1 MAIKFLQKFIKGMS
15 KAFEEKPQIEPD
27 DFELEHFLFYHGLA
41 GTTPLNQ
48 RKFKDVKAD
57 INLAFNNQSSVQLA
71 AALKIPP
78 LWWEEKLR
86 VIFQEHSPEA
96 TVALICPD
104 LLMHEDWHVRAN
116 SSNMLAFIKATQQ
129 IDALIESINDTAINT
144 KTAFCHQI
152 VALAKLAQG
161 LSKDDTAKAEATLF
175 KYLKSSDSWM
185 RVDST
190 SAACQYGREK
200 SATLKPLLE
209 SLCEPH
215 LLSDYCAVV
224 ASRTIK
230 PLSLLENNSDEIS
243 VAAGASMV
251 SGLLQAAKGTFGND
265 CIKEVELNRCLDSM
279 INIAS
284 AQDFENKSYWATLL
298 VSLCDL
304 SHYLN
309 LDSNINFADKK
320 IVSKIQKKISDSTKP
335 HEQRNSIIL
344 AGDIKQSESVDQL
357 VKYLQKDFVFLNETI
372 EALGKIGDN
381 RASEPL
387 LKLASKLVDLEERT
401 SKGISTQPL
410 LQDHQPEIKTYWRI
424 LQNLENLSNQKV
436 LDFLVKQ
443 SADVAPDKR
452 LAALNSMVTVKYA
465 LPNAAMAPVAE
476 RLGMLLTDPS
486 LEVRTQAVAGIGTLC
501 IKGEIPRLAQL
512 TSAKEVSFARQ
523 VFQTLSELAQAGH
536 KVEVETALRQKLKSV
551 MDPHLSRK
559 LNTLI
564 DSLGKKAE
572 SNRK

>member
-41 GTTPLNQ
+41 GTTPVNQ

-57 INLAFNNQSSVQLA
+57 VNLAFNNQSSIQLA

-86 VIFQEHSPEA
+86 VIFQEHSPES

-104 LLMHEDWHVRAN
+104 LLMHDDWQVRAN
-116 SSNMLAFIKATQQ
+116 SSNMLAFIKATDQ
-129 IDALIESINDTAINT
+129 IDALIESIDDTAINT

-161 LSKDDTAKAEATLF
+161 LPKEQSANVEQTLF
-175 KYLKSSDSWM
+175 KYLQSPDSWM

-190 SAACQYGREK
+190 SAVCQYGHEQEK
-200 SATLKPLLE
+200 AASLKPLLE

-230 PLSLLENNSDEIS
+230 PLFLLENNSDEIS
-243 VAAGASMV
+243 IAACASMI
-251 SGLLQAAKGTFGND
+251 SGLLQAAKGTFGSD
-265 CIKEVELNRCLDSM
+265 CIKEVELNKCLDSM
-279 INIAS
+279 VKIAS
-284 AQDFENKSYWATLL
+284 ASDFENKSYWATLL
-298 VSLCDL
+298 VSLRNL

-309 LDSNINFADKK
+309 QDSKVNFADKK
-320 IVSKIQKKISDSTKP
+320 IQSTVAHKLADSSKP

-344 AGDIKQSESVDQL
+344 AGDLKDTESVEQL
-357 VKYLQKDFVFLNETI
+357 LKFLQKDFVFLDETI
-372 EALGKIGDN
+372 DALGRIGDN

-387 LKLASKLVDLEERT
+387 LKLASQLVDLDERT
-401 SKGISTQPL
+401 SKGISPQPL

-424 LQNLENLSNQKV
+424 LQNLENLSNQTA

-452 LAALNSMVTVKYA
+452 LAALNSMVAVKYA
-465 LPNAAMAPVAE
+465 LPDASMAKVAE
-476 RLGMLLTDPS
+476 RLGVLLTDPS
-486 LEVRTQAVAGIGTLC
+486 LEVRTKAVAGIGTLG
-501 IKGEIPRLAQL
+501 IKDEISRLAQL

-536 KVEVETALRQKLKSV
+536 KVEVEAALRQKLKSV

-564 DSLGKKAE
+564 DSL
-572 SNRK
+572 SNT

>member
-41 GTTPLNQ
+41 GTTPVNQ

-104 LLMHEDWHVRAN
+104 LLMHEDWQVRAN
-116 SSNMLAFIKATQQ
+116 SSNMLAFIKATDQ
-129 IDALIESINDTAINT
+129 IEALIESIDDTAINT

-161 LSKDDTAKAEATLF
+161 LSEEQAANAEATLF
-175 KYLKSSDSWM
+175 KYLQSPDSWM

-190 SAACQYGREK
+190 SAVCQYGQEK
-200 SATLKPLLE
+200 SASLKPLLE
-209 SLCEPH
+209 TLCEPH

-230 PLSLLENNSDEIS
+230 PLALLENTSDETSI
-243 VAAGASMV
+243 AAGASMV
-251 SGLLQAAKGTFGND
+251 SGLLQADKGTFGSD
-265 CIKEVELNRCLDSM
+265 CIKEVELNKCLDSM
-279 INIAS
+279 IKIAS
-284 AQDFENKSYWATLL
+284 THDFENKSYWATLL
-298 VSLCDL
+298 VSLRDL

-309 LDSNINFADKK
+309 QKSKIDFADKK
-320 IVSKIQKKISDSTKP
+320 IQSTVAHKLADSSKP

-344 AGDIKQSESVDQL
+344 AGDLKQTDSVDQL
-357 VKYLQKDFVFLNETI
+357 LRFLQKDFVFLDETI
-372 EALGKIGDN
+372 DALGKIGDN

-387 LKLASKLVDLEERT
+387 LKLASQLVDLDERT
-401 SKGISTQPL
+401 SKGISAQPL

-424 LQNLENLSNQKV
+424 LQNLENLSNQAA

-452 LAALNSMVTVKYA
+452 LAALNSMVAVKYA
-465 LPNAAMAPVAE
+465 MPKAPMAKVAE
-476 RLGMLLTDPS
+476 RLGVLLTDPS
-486 LEVRTQAVAGIGTLC
+486 LEVRTKAVAGIGTLG
-501 IKGEIPRLAQL
+501 IKNEIPRLAQL

-523 VFQTLSELAQAGH
+523 VFQTLSELARSGH
-536 KVEVETALRQKLKSV
+536 KVEVEAALRQKLKSV
-551 MDPHLSRK
+551 MDPHLSHK

-564 DSLGKKAE
+564 ESL
-572 SNRK
+572 SNT

>member
-57 INLAFNNQSSVQLA
+57 ANLAFNNQSSVQLA

-104 LLMHEDWHVRAN
+104 LLMHEDWQVRAN
-116 SSNMLAFIKATQQ
+116 GSNMLAFTKATDQ
-129 IDALIESINDTAINT
+129 IDALIESIDDTAVNT

-161 LSKDDTAKAEATLF
+161 LPEEQTSNAEQTLF
-175 KYLKSSDSWM
+175 KYLQNSDSWM
-185 RVDST
+185 RVDTT
-190 SAACQYGREK
+190 SAICQYGQEK
-200 SATLKPLLE
+200 SATLKPLLQ

-230 PLSLLENNSDEIS
+230 PLTLLENSSDEIS
-243 VAAGASMV
+243 VAAGASMI
-251 SGLLQAAKGTFGND
+251 SGLLQAAKGTFGSD
-265 CIKEVELNRCLDSM
+265 CIKEVELNKCLDSM
-279 INIAS
+279 IKIAS

-298 VSLCDL
+298 VSLRDL

-309 LDSNINFADKK
+309 LDSKINLADKK
-320 IVSKIQKKISDSTKP
+320 IQSKVSQKLADSKNP

-344 AGDIKQSESVDQL
+344 AGDLKQTDSVDQL
-357 VKYLQKDFVFLNETI
+357 IKFLQKDFVFLNETI
-372 EALGKIGDN
+372 DALGKIGDS

-387 LKLASKLVDLEERT
+387 LKLASQLVDLDERT

-424 LQNLENLSNQKV
+424 LLNLENLSDQSV

-452 LAALNSMVTVKYA
+452 LAALNSMVTVKYS
-465 LPNAAMAPVAE
+465 LPNAAIAPVAE
-476 RLGMLLTDPS
+476 RLSVLLTDPS
-486 LEVRTQAVAGIGTLC
+486 LEVRTQAVSGIGILD
-501 IKGEIPRLAQL
+501 IKDEIPRLAQL

-536 KVEVETALRQKLKSV
+536 KVEVEAALRQKLKSV

-564 DSLGKKAE
+564 DSL
-572 SNRK
+572 SHT